1 MLKGLGLLT
10 QRKVQEMKK
19 LFLASAVSAL
29 FAAPAT
35 VLAQA
40 KPAPVPTL
48 DKILEASGISVS
60 GYIDA
65 GYTHSDRNQAAFTD
79 RVFDQQN
86 NSFGLHQF
94 GLTVAKQPKEG
105 FGGLVNVTAG
115 SDAQII
121 HSFPEPSGTGTAGSA
136 SSMFDV
142 TQAFL
147 QYSSGPLT
155 VIAGK
160 FVTLQGSE
168 VIWTPTNVNASHS
181 ILFGAIPFTH
191 TGVRATWALSD
202 TVSLIAGVNNGWDQ
216 LTDSNKPKTAELG
229 LTLNPIKPLTITV
242 SDYYGKETQPF
253 ATLGAA
259 DGKRN
264 SFNVVASYTIIDPL
278 TIGAEVLSVSQ
289 DIPGGT
295 NAKYNGAALYVTY
308 MFMPKLRGVL
318 RAESFDDKNGFKFA
332 PAAFPT
338 SDTKY
343 KEVTATVSFL
353 ASDSFELRAEGR
365 RDQATNTVFTDYAGV
380 ASKTMT
386 SIALQGLYKF

>member
-1 MLKGLGLLT
+1 
-10 QRKVQEMKK
+10 MKK

-65 GYTHSDRNQAAFTD
+65 MYTHSDKNQAAFST
-79 RVFDQQN
+79 RVFDLEN
-86 NSFGLHQF
+86 NSFALRQF
-94 GLTVAKQPKEG
+94 GLQVAKQPKEG
-105 FGGLVNVTAG
+105 FGGLVNITVG
-115 SDAQII
+115 KDAQVI
-121 HSFPEPSGTGTAGSA
+121 HSFPEFTTANSG
-136 SSMFDV
+136 SMFDV

-147 QYSSGPLT
+147 QYSRGPLT

-216 LTDSNKPKTAELG
+216 LTDSNKAKTAELG
-229 LTLNPIKPLTITV
+229 VTLNPIKPLTITV
-242 SDYYGKETQPF
+242 SDYYGKETVPF
-253 ATLGAA
+253 ATPPGPGVA
-259 DGKRN
+259 DGTRN
-264 SFNVVASYTIIDPL
+264 SLNVVASYTVIDPL
-278 TIGAEVLSVSQ
+278 TIGAEILSVSQ
-289 DIPGGT
+289 DIPGAGAT
-295 NAKYNGAALYVTY
+295 TTSAKYNGAALYVSY

-318 RAESFDDKNGFKFA
+318 RAESFDDKNGFHFA
-332 PAAFPT
+332 PAAPFAT

-353 ASDSFELRAEGR
+353 ASDSFEARGEVR
-365 RDQATNTVFTDYAGV
+365 RDQANNPVFRDFTGAT
-380 ASKTMT
+380 SKTMT